1 VTGFEVTRKVADGSA
16 VEAFLARAGGEQV
29 LVQVSRPELAADA
42 ELSGKFAAIL
52 LAATQLDHPSLLGA
66 KKVEQGR
73 DGRFLAMSAPL
84 SGRTAEQQLAERGV
98 LSTTEAVRWG
108 IAICDALE
116 YLHGRGLVH
125 GNLAPSNVFLDG
137 DAQRPTVRLLDT
149 AFLLF
154 RGSRSL
160 TTSKQLVRPEYL
172 SPERAAGTR
181 ASTASDVY
189 GLGVLLFELL
199 TGAPPFKT
207 RELHLSAATPV
218 LPMTLRAWKVV
229 FDGCF
234 TRDPALRFPSVA
246 AVRGALGGVVEA
258 ELQPV
263 TPALQATPPPIGREV
278 AIGDVLGNYEV
289 LAVLGEGGMGKV
301 YLAEHVTL
309 GRQVALKVL
318 RSELGKFPEL
328 VQRFVQEAQAVNRAR
343 HPNIVEVFDLV
354 QDQGRTWFV
363 MELLEGKSLRALGK
377 ERPLSVWQAV
387 GYVRAAGE
395 ALAVAHGVG
404 VVHRDIKPDNL
415 FVTRE
420 GLVKVLDFGV
430 ARVRDSQK
438 LVPRQ
443 TQVGQVVGTPLWM
456 SPGQVLGHDVDAK
469 TDVYAL
475 ATVLYVLLVKHYP
488 FEGATPQQVVMKRLQ
503 VAATA
508 IGDTTFGGEPIPRAL
523 QKLVMRAL
531 SRDVAPRPTMGELV
545 TALREFEAEP
555 VFEAIDLELESG
567 RGRWRW
573 LLSPLV
579 PIAAGAAWWLLRAHH

>member
-1 VTGFEVTRKVADGSA
+1 MTGFEVTRKLADGSA

-42 ELSGKFAAIL
+42 ELSGKFAAVL
-52 LAATQLDHPSLLGA
+52 RASTTLEHPALLGA
-66 KKVEQGR
+66 RKVEQGR
-73 DGRFLAMSAPL
+73 DGRFLAMSAPV
-84 SGRTAEQQLAERGV
+84 SGRTAEQHLAERGP
-98 LSTTEAVRWG
+98 LSTAEAVRWG
-108 IAICDALE
+108 QAICDALE

-154 RGSRSL
+154 RGERSL
-160 TTSKQLVRPEYL
+160 SVKGPLVRPEYL
-172 SPERAAGTR
+172 SPERVAGTR
-181 ASTASDVY
+181 ASAPSDVY

-199 TGAPPFKT
+199 TGSAPFKT

-218 LPMTLRAWKVV
+218 LPMALKAWKVV

-234 TRDPALRFPSVA
+234 TRDPSRRFPSVA
-246 AVRGALGGVVEA
+246 AVRGALGGVEEA
-258 ELQPV
+258 SLQV
-263 TPALQATPPPIGREV
+263 TPTPPPVGREV

-289 LAVLGEGGMGKV
+289 MAVLGEGGMGKV
-301 YLAEHVTL
+301 FLAEHVTL

-318 RSELGKFPEL
+318 RAELGTFPEL

-354 QDQGRTWFV
+354 QEQGRTWFV

-377 ERPLSVWQAV
+377 EAPLSPWKAV
-387 GYVRAAGE
+387 RYVRAAGE
-395 ALAVAHGVG
+395 ALAAAHGVG
-404 VVHRDIKPDNL
+404 VIHRDVKPDNL
-415 FVTRE
+415 FVTRD

-456 SPGQVLGHDVDAK
+456 SPEQVLGHDVDAK

-503 VAATA
+503 VEATPV
-508 IGDTTFGGEPIPRAL
+508 GDTTFGGEPISRGL

-531 SRDVAPRPTMGELV
+531 TRDVGPRPTMGEFV
-545 TALREFEAEP
+545 AALQEFESEP
-555 VFEAIDLELESG
+555 VFEAVELELEHAP
-567 RGRWRW
+567 RRWPW
-573 LLSPLV
+573 VVGALV
-579 PIAAGAAWWLLRAHH
+579 PMAVGAAWWLSHLHH